1 MREFVQRCLAFLRRD
16 FQSEVSYRFY
26 FLLQLSGLAWMLTA
40 FWFASKL
47 IPADSP
53 MLARYGGNYFVFVL
67 LGYVS
72 LEYLRVAVWGF
83 SSRIREA
90 QNLGTLEALLVT
102 PIGIPTVL
110 FGSVVY
116 PFVWASM
123 RAAGFLC
130 IAGAV
135 QGGLARANWLAL
147 AATFLLAMIVFGAMG
162 ILSASFIMVFKKGDP
177 ISGLLFG
184 GSTLFAGL
192 LFPTEL
198 LGKWE
203 WISKLIPL
211 TYSMESIR
219 RATLGAGWE
228 ELGPHVLIL
237 GLYGVL
243 FVPLATWAFRHAVER
258 ARRDGTLAHY

>member
-1 MREFVQRCLAFLRRD
+1 MREFFHRCWAFLRRD
-16 FQSEVSYRFY
+16 VQSEVSYRFY

-40 FWFASKL
+40 VWFVSKI
-47 IPADSP
+47 IPTDAP
-53 MLARYGGNYFVFVL
+53 MLQRYGGDYFVFLV

-72 LEYLRVAVWGF
+72 LEYLRVAVFGF

-110 FGSVVY
+110 FGSVIY
-116 PFVWASM
+116 PFLWASL
-123 RAAGFLC
+123 RALGFLL
-130 IAGAV
+130 I
-135 QGGLARANWLAL
+135 GGGVHGSLGRANWSVLGL
-147 AATFLLAMIVFGAMG
+147 VFLLSMVVFGSVG
-162 ILSASFIMVFKKGDP
+162 VLSASFIMVFKKGDP

-192 LFPTEL
+192 FFPPEI
-198 LGKWE
+198 LGKLE
-203 WISKLIPL
+203 WVSYFIPL
-211 TYSMESIR
+211 RYSMESTR
-219 RATLGAGWE
+219 LAMLGASWS
-228 ELGPHVLIL
+228 ELETQMWMLLLFGAV
-237 GLYGVL
+237 